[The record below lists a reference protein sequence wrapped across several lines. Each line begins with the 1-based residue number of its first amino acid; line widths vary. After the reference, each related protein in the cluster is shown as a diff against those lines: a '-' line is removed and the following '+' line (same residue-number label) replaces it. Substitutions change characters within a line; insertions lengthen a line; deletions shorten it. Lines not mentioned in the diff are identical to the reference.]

1 MTHSNGRRRVVVTG
15 QGVVTP
21 LGTGVDKF
29 WAAMQ
34 RSDCGIR
41 EVQSFSTEDL
51 YITIAGEVPDF
62 DPRERLQSKQLLLA
76 DKFSQYAGCAAQ
88 EAVTQAKLEY
98 PLKDNEAYR
107 AACIIGSGVGGLT
120 TLEFSYK
127 MLFKENKR
135 ATHPLTLLKAIGSS
149 ASAHVSIEYGIKG
162 PTFGVVSACSTATHS
177 IGLTYRMI
185 REGLVD
191 LGLAGAAEASLNW
204 GATRAWQA
212 MRVLSPDGL
221 WPFAKKRNGTVLAE
235 GAGILML
242 EEFEHAKARGAPI
255 LAEVMGFGMTADA
268 ADMVNPSIDGASTA
282 MQIALDDASLAPSDI
297 DYVNAHGTAT
307 AVNDINETRA
317 IKRVFGNA
325 ANKVSI
331 SSTKSMHGHCLGAG
345 GGIEAV
351 AAIKAIGEGYVPATV
366 GLDEPDP
373 ECDLDYTPNTGR
385 QREINYAMSNSFAFG
400 GLNAV
405 IVFGRRT
412 EHDNGVEAAEGEGIR
427 HGVIDLALASRV

>member
-1 MTHSNGRRRVVVTG
+1 MANSNGRRRVVVTG

-29 WAAMQ
+29 WAALK
-34 RSDCGIR
+34 SGSCGIR
-41 EVQSFSTEDL
+41 EVQSFPTEEL

-62 DPRERLQSKQLLLA
+62 DPRDRELSKQLLMA
-76 DKFSQYAGCAAQ
+76 DKYSQYAGFAAR
-88 EAVTQAKLEY
+88 EAVAQSKLEL
-98 PLKDNEAYR
+98 PLSDEDSYR
-107 AACIIGSGVGGLT
+107 TACIIGSGVGGLT

-127 MLFKENKR
+127 MLFQENKR

-162 PTFGVVSACSTATHS
+162 PTFGVVSACSTATHA
-177 IGLTYRMI
+177 IGLVAQMI
-185 REGLVD
+185 RSGAIDRGV
-191 LGLAGAAEASLNW
+191 AGAAEASLNW

-221 WPFAKKRNGTVLAE
+221 FPFSKGRNGTVLAE
-235 GAGILML
+235 GSGILVL
-242 EEFEHAKARGAPI
+242 EEYESAKERGAPI
-255 LAEVMGFGMTADA
+255 LAELVGFGMTADA
-268 ADMVNPSIDGASTA
+268 ADMVNPSIEGASTA
-282 MQIALDDASLAPSDI
+282 MQMALDEGGLAPSDI

-325 ANKVSI
+325 ANNLSI

-345 GGIEAV
+345 GGIEA
-351 AAIKAIGEGYVPATV
+351 AAVIKAIEENFVPPTV
-366 GLDEPDP
+366 GLNEPDP
-373 ECDLDYTPNTGR
+373 ECDLDYTPNVGKD
-385 QREINYAMSNSFAFG
+385 REINYAMSNSFAFG

-405 IVFGRRT
+405 VVFGP
-412 EHDNGVEAAEGEGIR
+412 APA
-427 HGVIDLALASRV
+427 

>member
-1 MTHSNGRRRVVVTG
+1 VVTG

-29 WAAMQ
+29 WSALQSGA
-34 RSDCGIR
+34 CGIR
-41 EVQSFSTEDL
+41 EVQTFPTEDL

-62 DPRERLQSKQLLLA
+62 DPKERLQSKPLLLA
-76 DKFSQYAGCAAQ
+76 DKYSQYAGCAAQ
-88 EAVTQAKLEY
+88 EAVAQSKLEL
-98 PLKDNEAYR
+98 PFKDDDGYR
-107 AACIIGSGVGGLT
+107 AACVIGSGVGGIT

-162 PTFGVVSACSTATHS
+162 PTFGVVSACSTASHS
-177 IGLTYRMI
+177 IGIVYRMI
-185 REGLVD
+185 REGGID
-191 LGLAGAAEASLNW
+191 LGLAGASEASLNW
-204 GATRAWQA
+204 GTTRAWQA

-221 WPFAKKRNGTVLAE
+221 WPFAKNRNGTVLAE

-242 EEFEHAKARGAPI
+242 EELEHAKARGAPI
-255 LAEVMGFGMTADA
+255 IAELMGYGTTSDA
-268 ADMVNPSIDGASTA
+268 ADMVNPSIEGASTA
-282 MQIALDDASLAPSDI
+282 MQMALDDSGLAPSDI

-307 AVNDINETRA
+307 TVNDINETRA
-317 IKRVFGNA
+317 IKHVFGNA
-325 ANKVSI
+325 ANKLSI

-351 AAIKAIGEGYVPATV
+351 AAIKSIEDKFVPPTV

-373 ECDLDYTPNTGR
+373 ECDLDYTPNAGKS
-385 QREINYAMSNSFAFG
+385 REINYAMSNSFAFG

-405 IVFGRRT
+405 LVFGPPP
-412 EHDNGVEAAEGEGIR
+412 A
-427 HGVIDLALASRV
+427 